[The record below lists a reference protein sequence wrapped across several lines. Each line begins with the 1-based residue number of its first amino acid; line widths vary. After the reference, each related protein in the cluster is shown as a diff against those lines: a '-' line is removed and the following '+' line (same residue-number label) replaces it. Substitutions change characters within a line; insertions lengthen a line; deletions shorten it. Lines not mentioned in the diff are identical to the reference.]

1 MDLAVG
7 EPYSG
12 AETLM
17 YDGGVQTF
25 FGKRA
30 EDQFGLEE
38 GFTLKCEESPC
49 GMGNGMTLSDFGESG
64 VPELMISAPFAGIGG
79 RQRGGVITIK
89 QQSNWD
95 SGKEYLVPGDIK
107 WDITGKNTKNP

>member
-7 EPYSG
+7 EPYAG

-17 YDGGVQTF
+17 YDGGVQIL

-30 EDQFGLEE
+30 KDQNSLEE

-49 GMGNGMTLSDFGESG
+49 GLGNGTTIKVQSDWESG
-64 VPELMISAPFAGIGG
+64 
-79 RQRGGVITIK
+79 R
-89 QQSNWD
+89 
-95 SGKEYLVPGDIK
+95 EYLVP
-107 WDITGKNTKNP
+107 